1 LEDTS
6 VDGRIILTRIFR
18 KLDWGFNSIHL
29 AQDRDRWLAPIN
41 AVMKF
46 RVSCIAGNYLTS

>member
-6 VDGRIILTRIFR
+6 VDGRIILTWIFR
-18 KLDWGFNSIHL
+18 KWDWGFNSIHV
-29 AQDRDRWLAPIN
+29 AQDRNRWLALIN

-46 RVSCIAGNYLTS
+46 RVSCNAGNYLTS